1 MDADSGVE
9 VLERVTDDVVI
20 IERHDSVTTAAE
32 APFSS
37 LYDTPSGTVVAILCG
52 LAIVVAIQLLVARIF
67 RTGKSIIESLT
78 FFATAMV
85 AVLVAVYVCD
95 LLIAGPD
102 VLLLREG
109 ERSAIVNFVKDTC
122 LMVFAYFFG
131 TKSAA
136 TGSVT
141 NDPD

>member
-1 MDADSGVE
+1 MDADSGLD

-20 IERHDSVTTAAE
+20 IERHDAVTTAAE

-37 LYDTPSGTVVAILCG
+37 LYDTPYGTVAAILCG

-67 RTGKSIIESLT
+67 RSGKSIIESLT

-85 AVLVAVYVCD
+85 AILVAVYVCD
-95 LLIAGPD
+95 MLIAGPD

>member
-20 IERHDSVTTAAE
+20 IERNDAVTTAPE

-37 LYDTPSGTVVAILCG
+37 LYDTPLGTVTAILCG
-52 LAIVVAIQLLVARIF
+52 LAIVVAIQMLVARIF
-67 RTGKSIIESLT
+67 RAGKSIIESLT

-85 AVLVAVYVCD
+85 AILVAVYVCD

-109 ERSAIVNFVKDTC
+109 ERSSIVNFVKDTC

-131 TKSAA
+131 TKSAP